1 MQLGF
6 SKEISKN
13 LIEDFFWTIFENLR
27 KEKKLKIAKFGTFS
41 IRRKNSRLGR
51 NPKTKETKVISE
63 RKVILFKASNDFK
76 KFVNLKED
84 G

>member
-1 MQLGF
+1 M
-6 SKEISKN
+6 E
-13 LIEDFFWTIFENLR
+13 E
-27 KEKKLKIAKFGTFS
+27 
-41 IRRKNSRLGR
+41 
-51 NPKTKETKVISE
+51 ETKVISE